1 MMVAVGVTIRL
12 NRFLTDHRSGCASSF
27 ATTPNRTPGTT
38 LSLSLPAICLI
49 LGETGGSVCVTAPLR
64 SLPSGL
70 RARASG
76 PAKAPPRGRG
86 NGLSF
91 RRFARGWRL
100 WTIQLKAGPTAGIDL
115 DTAEHGDR
123 RLLPLFGRTLQG
135 SGHSNLR
142 GVISRLRQ
150 CPQGRCQST
159 HQAGR
164 LTMPLKLTSMMVT
177 SPPQRAKP
185 QLRKHRL
192 G

>member
-38 LSLSLPAICLI
+38 LSLSLPAICLT
-49 LGETGGSVCVTAPLR
+49 LCETGGSVSMTAPLW

-86 NGLSF
+86 SGLYSG
-91 RRFARGWRL
+91 RFAQGWQL
-100 WTIQLKAGPTAGIDL
+100 WTTQLKADPTAGIDL
-115 DTAEHGDR
+115 GTARHGDR
-123 RLLPLFGRTLQG
+123 RLLPPFGWALQV
-135 SGHSNLR
+135 SGHPDPR

-150 CPQGRCQST
+150 SPQWRCQQSQAQYGRST
-159 HQAGR
+159 
-164 LTMPLKLTSMMVT
+164 MFLKLTPRMAT
-177 SPPQRAKP
+177 LLP
-185 QLRKHRL
+185 
-192 G
+192 